1 MNKMPSAQEL
11 SDESLNAVAGGAGSW
26 TPSFL
31 FKPGD
36 KVKFTHA
43 DNSFL
48 YSDGV
53 VQNRYLKT
61 YNGQTIPHYTITVN
75 HYTGKITY
83 RDVPQHRIRF
93 TLFSYSALDGK

>member
-1 MNKMPSAQEL
+1 MENEKKLPTAVQEL
-11 SDESLNAVAGGAGSW
+11 TDESLDAVAGGAGSCDPW
-26 TPSFL
+26 YL
-31 FKPGD
+31 FWGGD

-43 DNSFL
+43 DNSTL

-75 HYTGKITY
+75 YYSGKTTY

-93 TLFSYSALDGK
+93 ALFAY

>member
-1 MNKMPSAQEL
+1 MNKMPSAQEQ
-11 SDESLNAVAGGAGSW
+11 SDESLNAVAGGAGSCDPW
-26 TPSFL
+26 YL
-31 FKPGD
+31 FWGGD
-36 KVKFTHA
+36 KVKFTPA
-43 DNSFL
+43 DNSTL

-75 HYTGKITY
+75 HYSGKTTY

-93 TLFSYSALDGK
+93 ALFAY

>member
-26 TPSFL
+26 TPSFV
-31 FKPGD
+31 FNPGD

-43 DNSFL
+43 DNSTF

-53 VQNRYLKT
+53 VQYGYLKT
-61 YNGQTIPHYTITVN
+61 YNGKTTPHYTITVN
-75 HYTGKITY
+75 HPSGKTNVS
-83 RDVPQHRIRF
+83 DVPQHRIRF
-93 TLFSYSALDGK
+93 ALFAY

>member
-1 MNKMPSAQEL
+1 MEKEKNLNENPALQEL
-11 SDESLNAVAGGAGSW
+11 PDESLNAVAGGCSSC
-26 TPSFL
+26 TPYYL
-31 FKPGD
+31 FSRGD

-48 YSDGV
+48 YQDGV
-53 VQNRYLKT
+53 VQNGYLKT

-75 HYTGKITY
+75 HYSGKTTY

-93 TLFSYSALDGK
+93 TLFSY

>member
-26 TPSFL
+26 TPSFV
-31 FKPGD
+31 FNPGD

-61 YNGQTIPHYTITVN
+61 YNGQTIPHYIIHSGTT
-75 HYTGKITY
+75 TF
-83 RDVPQHRIRF
+83 RDVPQHRIS
-93 TLFSYSALDGK
+93 LA

>member
-1 MNKMPSAQEL
+1 MENEKNLNENPAFQEL
-11 SDESLNAVAGGAGSW
+11 PDESLDAVAGGAGSCDPW
-26 TPSFL
+26 YL
-31 FKPGD
+31 FWGGD

-48 YSDGV
+48 YQDGV
-53 VQNRYLKT
+53 VQNGYLKT

-93 TLFSYSALDGK
+93 TLFSY

>member
-1 MNKMPSAQEL
+1 MKA
-11 SDESLNAVAGGAGSW
+11 W

-48 YSDGV
+48 YQDGV
-53 VQNRYLKT
+53 VQNGYLKT
-61 YNGQTIPHYTITVN
+61 YNGQTIPHYAITVN
-75 HYTGKITY
+75 HYTGSTTFL
-83 RDVPQHRIRF
+83 DVPQHRIRF
-93 TLFSYSALDGK
+93 PF

>member
-1 MNKMPSAQEL
+1 MENEKNLNENPAFQEQ
-11 SDESLNAVAGGAGSW
+11 SDESLDAVAGGAGSW

-48 YSDGV
+48 YQDGV

-61 YNGQTIPHYTITVN
+61 YNGKRIPHYIIHSGTT
-75 HYTGKITY
+75 TF

-93 TLFSYSALDGK
+93 TLFSY